1 MTLHTDTELAE
12 TVSKTP
18 SAKMHYTADNYLE
31 KVVMGLRTELVGW
44 PAGIPFGNV
53 SDLKGGNAVVERLLR
68 ELRSGR
74 MYFRRVSTRRARKIS
89 TRRITP
95 EMCLP
100 TLPRRGRSDVK
111 VHCLR
116 TVKMAL
122 WPLTGPKTPATI
134 EETDSESEG
143 SEYDEDEI
151 VEGTT
156 DEGEAMTD
164 EIEQWT
170 EDEEL

>member
-44 PAGIPFGNV
+44 PVGIPFGNV

-74 MYFRRVSTRRARKIS
+74 MYFRHVST
-89 TRRITP
+89 
-95 EMCLP
+95 
-100 TLPRRGRSDVK
+100 
-111 VHCLR
+111 
-116 TVKMAL
+116 
-122 WPLTGPKTPATI
+122 
-134 EETDSESEG
+134 
-143 SEYDEDEI
+143 
-151 VEGTT
+151 
-156 DEGEAMTD
+156 
-164 EIEQWT
+164 
-170 EDEEL
+170 